1 MRRTYRYFYRKSV
14 RESVPDPAAIPLS
27 MLAACTDDV
36 ANAPN
41 GAMLDFSTVETG
53 KPWCGVGGFESAFSA
68 RPEVD
73 SDVTVFTHL
82 IKFLYLIAHGVA
94 VVYIGLWWFI

>member
-1 MRRTYRYFYRKSV
+1 MCCTYRYFYRKSV

-36 ANAPN
+36 ANAPY
-41 GAMLDFSTVETG
+41 GVMLDFSTVETG
-53 KPWCGVGGFESAFSA
+53 KPWCGVGGFEAAFSA